1 METLIDRPGACVSCY
16 PLQGLTSP
24 FNFLLL
30 GYPVQLISQALA
42 AEVGCSFTASSLSKV
57 ERNHTELSTHEPI
70 WATKLHSECVSC
82 GQASQL
88 HPPLMP

>member
-1 METLIDRPGACVSCY
+1 METLIDCPVPMCLVIHSRAS
-16 PLQGLTSP
+16 PLPLI
-24 FNFLLL
+24 FLLL

-57 ERNHTELSTHEPI
+57 ERNHTELSIHKPI
-70 WATKLHSECVSC
+70 WATMLHSECVSC